1 MIIRF
6 SGPFENL
13 AGKEITIPL
22 DRKITLRE
30 LLEILSRR
38 YPGFQPYA
46 EKKTDADLF
55 AQAAFVCQGRPLKLD
70 EIINDEDILYVLLP
84 AVGG

>member
-55 AQAAFVCQGRPLKLD
+55 AHAAFVCQGRSLKLD
-70 EIINDEDILYVLLP
+70 EIINDEDILNVLLP